1 MSWLRHRPLVI
12 AALLVLL
19 AVAVLTAFG
28 GTLAPYGPL
37 HQDVNAIN
45 QGPSGHHLFGTD
57 YLGRDV
63 LSRLFSGTRLSILST
78 LEAVG
83 IAIGLGTIPGVFS
96 AVVGGWVDWVLM
108 RIVDSLMTLP
118 SIILAVAVTAA
129 IGNGLTQAM
138 VPIGVL
144 MAPLFF
150 RVIRAATLEFVRTQY
165 VEAATLLGAGRWR
178 VIYVHVLRKVGPT
191 FAVTAAAATAYAL
204 LSVSFLTFLGI
215 GVEPPTPT
223 WGGVLSSDLN
233 FLAQAPWAPFIP
245 GAFIALTVGALNI
258 LADAVRDHVP
268 AHQLSVISDASIP
281 IPEAPRGDLI
291 TG

>member
-28 GTLAPYGPL
+28 GVLAPYGPL

-45 QGPSGHHLFGTD
+45 QGPSSHHLFGTD

-165 VEAATLLGAGRWR
+165 VEAATLLGASRWR

-233 FLAQAPWAPFIP
+233 FLAQAPWSPFIP

>member
-12 AALLVLL
+12 VALLVLL

-45 QGPSGHHLFGTD
+45 QGPTGHHLFGTD

-83 IAIGLGTIPGVFS
+83 IAIGLGTLPGVFS

-233 FLAQAPWAPFIP
+233 YLAQAPWSPFIP

-281 IPEAPRGDLI
+281 IPEASSGDLI
-291 TG
+291 AG

>member
-1 MSWLRHRPLVI
+1 MSLVRRRPLVLV
-12 AALLVLL
+12 ALLVLL
-19 AVAVLTAFG
+19 AIAVLTAFG

-83 IAIGLGTIPGVFS
+83 IAIVLGTIPGVFS
-96 AVVGGWVDWVLM
+96 AIVGGWVDWVLM

-129 IGNGLTQAM
+129 IGNGLSQAM

-178 VIYVHVLRKVGPT
+178 VIRVHVLRKVGPT
-191 FAVTAAAATAYAL
+191 FAVTTATACAGAL

-215 GVEPPTPT
+215 GVSPPTPT

-233 FLAQAPWAPFIP
+233 YLAQAPWSPFIP

-268 AHQLSVISDASIP
+268 AHQLSVISDPAIP
-281 IPEAPRGDLI
+281 IPEATSGDLVP
-291 TG
+291 G

>member
-45 QGPSGHHLFGTD
+45 QGPTSHHLFGTD

-83 IAIGLGTIPGVFS
+83 IAIGLGTLPGVFS

-233 FLAQAPWAPFIP
+233 YLAQAPWSPFIP

-281 IPEAPRGDLI
+281 IPEASSGDLI
-291 TG
+291 AG

>member
-45 QGPSGHHLFGTD
+45 QGPSSHHLFGTD

-268 AHQLSVISDASIP
+268 GHQLSVISDASIP
-281 IPEAPRGDLI
+281 IPEAPSGDLI